1 MDSKVC
7 RIGEGEHREITLVFV
22 PGSASVEPLVFE
34 LAGPGASLDLAC
46 LYLCDGNDTLDFDVS
61 VRHLCSGCTSRQL
74 FKGVCRG
81 RSKMNFNGLIY
92 VAPDSQK
99 TKAYQECHTLLLS
112 PTALAQASPQLEI
125 YADDVECS
133 HGATVG
139 SLSEEELFYMR
150 SRGIPEAEAR
160 RLQIISFISPVLSRL
175 EEDRQREILEL
186 L

>member
-22 PGSASVEPLVFE
+22 PGSQSPEPLTFE
-34 LAGPGASLDLAC
+34 LTAPGAELDLAC
-46 LYLCDGNDTLDFDVS
+46 LYLCDGTDRLDFDVR
-61 VRHLCSGCTSRQL
+61 VRHLSPGCTSRQM

-81 RSKMNFNGLIY
+81 SSRMNFNGLIY

-112 PTALAQASPQLEI
+112 PDAFAQASPQLEI

-160 RLQIISFISPVLSRL
+160 RLQIISFLSPVLSRL
-175 EEDRQREILEL
+175 GEDRQREILEL